1 MLAMAYPK
9 LLSSAD
15 IVQTAIHLIERDG
28 ASGLSLRA
36 AAALLGVKA
45 PSLYRYFPQKEALEA
60 AVAANV
66 LAAVLA
72 ALQTASES
80 EDPRTRFRQTAEA
93 YLRFAREHF
102 SLYALVVQNRLSGA
116 YETEAGQDVWNLL
129 VAVASDVSGRPD
141 DTAAAVA
148 TWSFLH
154 GYATLEHSGAF
165 GQSGPQGG
173 LERGLEAFLSDFRRS
188 AAPAPTKVEP
198 RAKGLRKQ
206 KRS

>member
-1 MLAMAYPK
+1 MTYTISLRETLVKTYRVSYG
-9 LLSSAD
+9 LSEASVFCLHRSNSD
-15 IVQTAIHLIERDG
+15 SSDSG

-36 AAALLGVKA
+36 AAALPDVRA
-45 PSLYRYFPQKEALEA
+45 PSLYRCFPQKEALEA

-72 ALQTASES
+72 ALPTASES
-80 EDPRTRFRQTAEA
+80 EDPGTGFRQTAEA

-102 SLYALVVQNRLSGA
+102 SLYALVMQNRLSRA

-148 TWSFLH
+148 T
-154 GYATLEHSGAF
+154 
-165 GQSGPQGG
+165 
-173 LERGLEAFLSDFRRS
+173 
-188 AAPAPTKVEP
+188 
-198 RAKGLRKQ
+198 
-206 KRS
+206 

>member
-15 IVQTAIHLIERDG
+15 IVQAAIHLIEKDG

-80 EDPRTRFRQTAEA
+80 EDPGMRFRQTAEA

-102 SLYALVVQNRLSGA
+102 SLYSLVVQNRLPGA
-116 YETEAGQDVWNLL
+116 YETEAGQDVWKLL
-129 VAVASDVSGRPD
+129 VAVASDISGRPD
-141 DTAAAVA
+141 DTGAAVA
-148 TWSFLH
+148 TWAFLH

-165 GQSGPQGG
+165 GESGPEGG

-188 AAPAPTKVEP
+188 APPALRNVKSRVT
-198 RAKGLRKQ
+198 GLRKQ